1 VQTEENNGT
10 DAGQDDRVRS
20 ADEPEAIVTT
30 KGKPLKRSVIIVD
43 TDLRSPRIKGQKG
56 GIKNPQCIDKNYLG
70 CGAAPPA
77 LTPKVIKKL
86 GSSLCNLDP
95 GMTYATLTRKKKLH
109 LWVSSL
115 QWRLPKRRW

>member
-10 DAGQDDRVRS
+10 DAGQDDGVRS
-20 ADEPEAIVTT
+20 ADEPEAIVTA

-43 TDLRSPRIKGQKG
+43 TDLRRSPRIKGQKG
-56 GIKNPQCIDKNYLG
+56 GFKNPQCTDKNCLG

-77 LTPKVIKKL
+77 LTSKVIKKL

-95 GMTYATLTRKKKLH
+95 DMTYAALTRKKKLH
-109 LWVSSL
+109 LWVSR
-115 QWRLPKRRW
+115 RLPKRRW